1 MYVLGIAACA
11 RETWRFLSCFFR
23 AFILGC
29 LLDGHKS
36 RRRPNPPMLEL
47 FHKGGPIMWP
57 ILLTSIMALTVVLER
72 LFFIIREKM
81 RRDPELIEAM
91 LTAVE
96 RGEMQ
101 EAQRLGRNSR
111 DFIARTIC
119 YALSHE
125 DKLNAVVRAAGREL
139 QRYNR
144 GLALLDTAITIAP
157 LLGLLG
163 TVTGM
168 IGSFSLLGDQ
178 ELGAPAAVSGG
189 IAEAL
194 IATAFGLGVAIVA
207 LLPFNYL
214 NAQLEQARHEVSDA
228 ASQLEA
234 HVKGMLEP
242 A

>member
-1 MYVLGIAACA
+1 MKEI
-11 RETWRFLSCFFR
+11 
-23 AFILGC
+23 FI
-29 LLDGHKS
+29 
-36 RRRPNPPMLEL
+36 
-47 FHKGGPIMWP
+47 KGGPIMWP
-57 ILLTSIMALTVVLER
+57 ILFTSVIALTVVLER
-72 LFFIIREKM
+72 LFFIIREKL
-81 RRDPELIEAM
+81 RRQPETVEQM

-96 RGEMQ
+96 CSDFAG
-101 EAQRLGRNSR
+101 ALRLGHGSQ
-111 DFIARTIC
+111 DFIARTLV

-125 DKLNAVVRAAGREL
+125 DKLNAVMRAAGREL

-144 GLALLDTAITIAP
+144 GLALLDTAITVAP

-168 IGSFSLLGDQ
+168 IRSFSILGGE
-178 ELGAPAAVSGG
+178 ELGAPSAITGG

-194 IATAFGLGVAIVA
+194 IATAFGLGVAILA

-234 HVKGMLEP
+234 HIKRTPQP
-242 A
+242 AEASV

>member
-1 MYVLGIAACA
+1 M
-11 RETWRFLSCFFR
+11 T
-23 AFILGC
+23 
-29 LLDGHKS
+29 
-36 RRRPNPPMLEL
+36 EL
-47 FHKGGPIMWP
+47 FIKGGPIMWP
-57 ILLTSIMALTVVLER
+57 ILFTSIVALTVVLER
-72 LFFIIREKM
+72 LFFVVREKM
-81 RRDPELIEAM
+81 RRQPATVERM

-96 RGEMQ
+96 RGDL
-101 EAQRLGRNSR
+101 AGAIRLGQGSQ
-111 DFIARTIC
+111 DFIARTLC

-125 DKLNAVVRAAGREL
+125 DKLNAVMRAAGREL

-144 GLALLDTAITIAP
+144 GLALLDTAITLAP

-168 IGSFSLLGDQ
+168 IRSFSILGGE
-178 ELGAPAAVSGG
+178 ELGAPAAITGG

-194 IATAFGLGVAIVA
+194 IATAFGLGVAILA

-234 HVKGMLEP
+234 HVKRTQQPEE
-242 A
+242 ATV